1 MSENK
6 SNQKKTFNN
15 SNDCGTIGMVYRV
28 KKWRKRLILVLLM
41 AVLLTVLICYP
52 NGSAKESLMDGDAKS
67 LLISQLQMDAYRK
80 ELNKQKEKELEEARL
95 KAEEEAVADT
105 EEDPAVTEEVEELRK
120 TAKDSEEAVKEST
133 AVIKRAY
140 LTFDDGPSPNTD
152 KILDI
157 LDEYNV
163 KGNFFVIGRF
173 AEGYKDQYNRIL
185 RDGHV
190 MGMHSYSHIYTEVY
204 ESPDAFTADL
214 NHVQYVIYSITGY
227 TPNIYRFPGGSS
239 NDISTIDMKEFIDI
253 LDKRGITYYDWN
265 VNSGDAENARLAK
278 EQIINNVFDGING
291 LESAEERN
299 EVMILFHDLK
309 EKTTTVEALPAIIEG
324 LQAQGY
330 VIAPIDDYTKLIQH
344 PNMK

>member
-1 MSENK
+1 
-6 SNQKKTFNN
+6 
-15 SNDCGTIGMVYRV
+15 
-28 KKWRKRLILVLLM
+28 
-41 AVLLTVLICYP
+41 
-52 NGSAKESLMDGDAKS
+52 
-67 LLISQLQMDAYRK
+67 
-80 ELNKQKEKELEEARL
+80 
-95 KAEEEAVADT
+95 
-105 EEDPAVTEEVEELRK
+105 
-120 TAKDSEEAVKEST
+120 
-133 AVIKRAY
+133 
-140 LTFDDGPSPNTD
+140 
-152 KILDI
+152 
-157 LDEYNV
+157 
-163 KGNFFVIGRF
+163 
-173 AEGYKDQYNRIL
+173 
-185 RDGHV
+185 